1 MRSFILICCLLF
13 GVQQVYAQLTNR
25 INSMG
30 SGGSGS
36 KMTRDTAKHT
46 HDLDTLT
53 ITYRRLGE
61 PTDFK
66 IDSSIADF
74 NGAFLRVPAN
84 YVFLGN
90 NGSPARSITFAPRM
104 QSGFDAGFHS
114 FDAYGFSHENARIY
128 TTNRPY
134 TEMSYMIGSQQ
145 EQQIGLLHTQN
156 RTDRFNFG
164 FEYQKVYAPG
174 FYRSQAT
181 NHDIYRITS
190 RFNSKNK
197 RYNAFLSYYFN
208 KYNNGENGG
217 LRDEDQLTNPRY
229 NQRKTLDVN
238 LGNYSETSASLFN
251 TTIPVKTA
259 YQQSG
264 FLLVQQ
270 YDWGKGDTIHVN
282 DTTDYYKFDPVFRV
296 QYSFKYSNDDYRY
309 TDGQPDTFYY
319 AKHYNWGFNGDTIS
333 ARHNWRTLS
342 NDVSLIQFP
351 IRGNLAHFINVGAR
365 YDNTSGTFLDATVN
379 FNNLA
384 LHGEY
389 RNKTRNKLWDFSAKG
404 EFYVVGQNI
413 GDYNV
418 SGMLSRYLNETL
430 GNIHLSFSNVNRE
443 PSYVYKYFSSTYDTW
458 YNSDLAKENI
468 TRLSFAAESR
478 KLKYN
483 LAVNYYIIGNYTY
496 YQQSSLNS
504 IASQLYFKSEQAP
517 AVFNLLQVILSKHF
531 KAGHYN
537 WYADFAFQQ
546 VHGDG
551 RINVPVLWT
560 RHRLSY
566 ENKLFNNLNL
576 MAGIEAKYNT
586 DYYADTYSPV
596 TGQFVYQIAQKAQYS
611 FPDLAA
617 FVHFRIKSF
626 SAFIRGENLNT
637 FFSKNNFAAP
647 AYPYNNFSFRLG
659 IRWWYIN

>member
-13 GVQQVYAQLTNR
+13 GVQHVYAQLTNR
-25 INSMG
+25 ISSMG
-30 SGGSGS
+30 RGGGSGS
-36 KMTRDTAKHT
+36 KMTNDTTKHT
-46 HDLDTLT
+46 HDVDTLT

-61 PTDFK
+61 PTDFR

-74 NGAFLRVPAN
+74 NGPFLHLPAN

-90 NGSPARSITFAPRM
+90 NGSPARSITFNPRM

-134 TEMSYMIGSQQ
+134 TELTYMVGSQK

-164 FEYQKVYAPG
+164 FEYDKVFAPG
-174 FYRSQAT
+174 YFRSQAT
-181 NHDIYRITS
+181 NQDIYRITA

-197 RYNAFLSYYFN
+197 RYNALLSYFFN

-217 LRDEDQLTNPRY
+217 IRADSQLTDSRY
-229 NQRKTLDVN
+229 SQRQTLDVN
-238 LGNYSETSASLFN
+238 LGNYSTTSSSLFS
-251 TTIPVKTA
+251 TTIPVKTS
-259 YQQSG
+259 YQQTG
-264 FLLVQQ
+264 FMLVQQ
-270 YDWGKGDTIHVN
+270 YDWGKGDSIHVN
-282 DTTDYYKFDPVFRV
+282 DTTDIYKFDPVFRV
-296 QYSFKYSNDDYRY
+296 QYTFKYSNDDYRFL
-309 TDGQPDTFYY
+309 DGQPDTSFY
-319 AKHYNWGFNGDTIS
+319 ARHYNWAFSGDTIL
-333 ARHNWRTLS
+333 ARHNWHTLS
-342 NDVSLIQFP
+342 NDFSLIQFP
-351 IRGNLAHFINVGAR
+351 IRGNLAHFFNVGAR
-365 YDNTSGTFLDATVN
+365 YDNISGTFLDASIN
-379 FNNLA
+379 FSNLA
-384 LHGEY
+384 VHGEY
-389 RNKTRNKLWDFSAKG
+389 RNKTRNKLWDLSAKG
-404 EFYVVGQNI
+404 EFYVAGQNI

-418 SGMLSRYLNETL
+418 SAMLSRYLNPTL

-443 PSYVYKYFSSTYDTW
+443 ASYVYKYFSSTYDTW
-458 YNSDLAKENI
+458 YNSNLAKENI
-468 TRLSFAAESR
+468 TQLQFAAESS

-483 LAVNYYIIGNYTY
+483 LAVNYFVIGNYTY
-496 YQQSSLNS
+496 FKDYYQS
-504 IASQLYFKSEQAP
+504 AQAP

-531 KAGHYN
+531 SKGHYN

-551 RINVPVLWT
+551 RVNIPTLWT
-560 RHRLSY
+560 RHRLAY

-576 MAGIEAKYNT
+576 MTGIEAKYNT
-586 DYYADTYSPV
+586 SYYADDYSPV
-596 TGQFVYQIAQKAQYS
+596 TGQFVYQTTQRVQYY

-617 FVHFRIKSF
+617 FVHFRIKSL

-637 FFSKNNFAAP
+637 FFAKNNFAGP

-659 IRWWYIN
+659 IRWWFIN